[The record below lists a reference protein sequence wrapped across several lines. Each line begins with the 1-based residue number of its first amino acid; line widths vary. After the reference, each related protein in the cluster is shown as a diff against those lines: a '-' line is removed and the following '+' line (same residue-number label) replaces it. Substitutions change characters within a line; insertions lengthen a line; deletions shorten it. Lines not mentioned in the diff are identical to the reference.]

1 MKISEYIQSIIQ
13 VGRFFLFQGK
23 KNFDLP
29 VPDDLKNPKFMT
41 GWQAAELI
49 TDGACVLSNGIAANA
64 RCSIFYYAIRD
75 KFLHSGHPKD
85 LTWIAVAGQGAR
97 GRLFG
102 SLEVVGVEGLIRVW
116 IGGHHETMKSF
127 LQLAQKGKLE
137 VHRMPQGVMDFLI
150 EDQARGEDSIVTKTG
165 VGTMIDPRI
174 GNGTPLIKGVG
185 ESLSTVD
192 GDYLRY
198 RLPQITVTLINAPYA
213 DAEGNIYFKH
223 ASVITENI
231 ESAMAARHNG
241 GKVLVTV
248 ADIIPKNEKEIS
260 LPADK
265 IDAIVVN
272 PHNEQC
278 GMASQRKYWK
288 MFTEGANVDMEDAFT
303 KLVFINNLLRITPHR
318 GPVEEALARLAA
330 DFFMRIAKK
339 GQYVNVGVG
348 MPEEVCKLIYE
359 GGIHED
365 ITYLLESGPFGGMP
379 AMGVFFGASINPK
392 KIISSAQMFHIIYE
406 KLDVTLLGLLQVDS
420 RGNVNVSKRGEGP
433 INYVGPGGFTDM
445 TVAAKT
451 IIFIGSWMVG
461 AHTEIQ
467 EGKIVITKPG
477 QPKFVEEVDEITFN
491 GTEALKADKKIYYC
505 TTVGVFQ
512 LTSRG
517 MELIEVMPGIDIQKD
532 IINCCQM
539 KIFPPEPGQ
548 VTVVSES
555 ILTGKGFKLKWSNF

>member
-1 MKISEYIQSIIQ
+1 
-13 VGRFFLFQGK
+13 
-23 KNFDLP
+23 
-29 VPDDLKNPKFMT
+29 
-41 GWQAAELI
+41 
-49 TDGACVLSNGIAANA
+49 
-64 RCSIFYYAIRD
+64 
-75 KFLHSGHPKD
+75 
-85 LTWIAVAGQGAR
+85 
-97 GRLFG
+97 
-102 SLEVVGVEGLIRVW
+102 
-116 IGGHHETMKSF
+116 
-127 LQLAQKGKLE
+127 
-137 VHRMPQGVMDFLI
+137 MPQGVMDFLI

-165 VGTMIDPRI
+165 VGTMIDPRV

-185 ESLSTVD
+185 ESLSTVN

-198 RLPQITVTLINAPYA
+198 RLPKITVALMNAPYA

-231 ESAMAARHNG
+231 ESAMAVRHNG

-260 LPADK
+260 LPANK

-278 GMASQRKYWK
+278 CMASQRKYWE
-288 MFTEGANVDMEDAFT
+288 MFTAGAKVDMKDALA

-348 MPEEVCKLIYE
+348 MPEELCKLIYE

-379 AMGVFFGASINPK
+379 AMGVFFGAAINPEK
-392 KIISSAQMFHIIYE
+392 LFSSAQMFHLIYE
-406 KLDVTLLGLLQVDS
+406 KLDITLLGLLQVDS
-420 RGNVNVSKRGEGP
+420 KGNVNVSKRGEGP

-461 AHTEIQ
+461 AHMEIHD
-467 EGKIVITKPG
+467 GKIMIVKPG
-477 QPKFVEEVDEITFN
+477 EQKFIDKVDEITFS
-491 GTEALKADKKIYYC
+491 GPEALKHGKKVYYC
-505 TTVGVFQ
+505 TNVGVFQ
-512 LTSRG
+512 LTERG
-517 MELIEVMPGIDIQKD
+517 MELIEVMPGIDIKKD
-532 IINCCQM
+532 IINGCSM
-539 KIFPPEPGQ
+539 KIVPPEQGKFL
-548 VTVVSES
+548 VVSES
-555 ILTGKGFKLKWSNF
+555 IVTGKGFRLHWR